1 MIVRV
6 PLAAAVFICVV
17 TSLIGLA
24 APLYPTADFL
34 NHFRPFL
41 AAGSAVL
48 LVASLAVRSR
58 RLALASTALLVLNAA
73 LLALPLLWSAAPV
86 QRHAAGQ
93 ALAGTDGQEIKLVTF
108 NTAYRDPKAIARFLL
123 REDADIVVLQEI
135 GARQGGALRQLL
147 SARYPYSHL
156 CTMRRCGAAIFSRRA
171 WAEAGHDY
179 QSAQTPET
187 IWVRFDDPEL
197 GRLRV
202 IGVHLSLPFR
212 SGPQAH
218 QIDRLI
224 ALARKAREPVILAG
238 DFNMTPWSYR
248 LQRLLATTGLRRH
261 AMLLRS
267 WPTDGQ
273 FRLPLPVFLIDH
285 VLTTQDI
292 TSVAIRTGPK
302 IGSDHLPV
310 IARMQ
315 LRKRTDEPHREP
327 RTSRRP

>member
-6 PLAAAVFICVV
+6 PLAAALFICAVA
-17 TSLIGLA
+17 SLVGIA
-24 APLYPTADFL
+24 APLYPAADFL

-48 LVASLAVRSR
+48 MVTSLAVRSR
-58 RLALASTALLVLNAA
+58 RLALASTGLLALNAV
-73 LLALPLLWSAAPV
+73 LLALPLLWSAAPA

-93 ALAGTDGQEIKLVTF
+93 ALASADVQDIKLVTF

-135 GARQGGALRQLL
+135 GARQGSALRQLL
-147 SARYPYSHL
+147 RARYPYGHL
-156 CTMRRCGAAIFSRRA
+156 CTTRRCGAAIFSRRA
-171 WAEAGHDY
+171 WAEAGQDY

-202 IGVHLSLPFR
+202 VGVHLSLPFR
-212 SGPQAH
+212 SEPQTH

-224 ALARKAREPVILAG
+224 ALAGKAAGPVILAG

-285 VLTTQDI
+285 VLTTPDI

-310 IARMQ
+310 IARLQ
-315 LRKRTDEPHREP
+315 LTRHPDGLRRKP
-327 RTSRRP
+327 RTSQRP